1 MKNYTLNRLL
11 VLFTTLGFLF
21 LMVDSTLEHWAVLK
35 DEFMSFVPII
45 FSSLGLVAG
54 IVTVLN
60 WKDKWIRRFHAFLL
74 ASIVVAGTGVYFHVG
89 EDEDDKQLTVEQ
101 REHEKKEKDKPLLA
115 PLSFAGLAIVG
126 LLGTSR
132 KWKAEVI

>member
-45 FSSLGLVAG
+45 FSALGLVAG